1 MKSRQPVAIT
11 APARYDVQR
20 PDCERAMGSL
30 WEYLDKEIP
39 PTLWRTIGAHITAC
53 AQCHRRMSFDRAL
66 LRAVRSSDQST
77 RAPKQLRALLATRR
91 EASPGR

>member
-11 APARYDVQR
+11 TLARYDLQR

-30 WEYLDKEIP
+30 WEYLDKELT
-39 PTLWRTIGAHITAC
+39 PTMWRTIGAHITAC
-53 AQCHRRMSFDRAL
+53 ERCHPRMSFDRAL
-66 LRAVRSSDQST
+66 LRMVRASDQST
-77 RAPKQLRALLATRR
+77 RAPARLHAFFATRR

>member
-11 APARYDVQR
+11 ALARYDVQR

-30 WEYLDKEIP
+30 WEYLDKELT

-53 AQCHRRMSFDRAL
+53 AHCHRRMSFDRAL

-77 RAPKQLRALLATRR
+77 RAPAHLRASIATRR
-91 EASPGR
+91 KASPAR